1 MDFKYRWKNG
11 KPPSRDYAAQA
22 DSLLDEGQFSNEVD
36 RQFAEQQARKMLGVP
51 LQTSDADQS
60 ILPK

>member
-22 DSLLDEGQFSNEVD
+22 DSLLDESQFSNEKD
-36 RQFAEQQARKMLGVP
+36 RQFAEQQARKHLGVP
-51 LQTSDADQS
+51 LQTGDAKQS